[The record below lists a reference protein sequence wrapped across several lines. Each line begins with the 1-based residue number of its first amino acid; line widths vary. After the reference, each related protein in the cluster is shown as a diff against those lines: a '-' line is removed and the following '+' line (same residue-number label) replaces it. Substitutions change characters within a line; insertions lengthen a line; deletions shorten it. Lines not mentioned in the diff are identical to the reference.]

1 MDIKN
6 KIMFINVYT
15 NNWDKLCK
23 YRECF
28 KKLGWWVNTFP
39 KDYDF
44 NFSND
49 FAFSADYYR
58 NIVNIRGNKCA
69 VIVNFYYNMI
79 TFNLDSYNK
88 PDIIYMDESVPKYIR
103 DYHFNEWVCRDF
115 PKYRFYDNLND
126 LYLEQYLMRDIRFI
140 YNQWID
146 ENSKKERNNELYH
159 QAKTALETYDET
171 SYM

>member
-6 KIMFINVYT
+6 KIMFINIYT

-28 KKLGWWVNTFP
+28 KKLGWWTFP
-39 KDYDF
+39 KENDDF

-88 PDIIYMDESVPKYIR
+88 PDIIYMDRSVPEYIR
-103 DYHFNEWVCRDF
+103 DYHLNEWVCRDF
-115 PKYRFYDNLND
+115 PKYRFYDNLNVI
-126 LYLEQYLMRDIRFI
+126 YLEQYLMRDIRFI
-140 YNQWID
+140 YSQWID
-146 ENSKKERNNELYH
+146 ENSKKERNNELYY